1 MKRSRS
7 VGLVLMSAT
16 PLLLTACTPDVP
28 ALVYRDVD
36 QCSNAGVLSVEQ
48 CQREYGSALRE
59 HQRASPRYARRED
72 CERDFGRAECEEDAA
87 RVHYLPRPSGFVT
100 PDPRRRRSDGSGG
113 DDRRADDSGAGGG
126 GSSVANSFRSQPL
139 YTSRDDPES
148 FRNTRNK
155 VIAKHTGGVDV
166 PLDRLSSVQKSPT
179 LKRGGFGRVAASR
192 GFGG

>member
-28 ALVYRDVD
+28 ALVYRDVA
-36 QCSNAGVLSVEQ
+36 QCSNAGVLSAEQ
-48 CQREYGSALRE
+48 CQREYSSALRE

-72 CERDFGRAECEEDAA
+72 CERDFGRAECEEDSA
-87 RVHYLPRPSGFVT
+87 RVHYLPRPSAFVM
-100 PDPRRRRSDGSGG
+100 PDPRRARGDADSSRGGST
-113 DDRRADDSGAGGG
+113 GGG

-139 YTSRDDPES
+139 YTSRDDPDS
-148 FRNTRNK
+148 FRNTHNK
-155 VIAKHTGGVDV
+155 VISKHTGGVSV
-166 PLDRLSSVQKSPT
+166 PLDRLSSVHKSPT